1 VVRGGGGSRCFVFEV
16 DVVYCYSILNM
27 VGVRRRSYIIT

>member
-16 DVVYCYSILNM
+16 DVVYCYSILNNCY
-27 VGVRRRSYIIT
+27 VGGG